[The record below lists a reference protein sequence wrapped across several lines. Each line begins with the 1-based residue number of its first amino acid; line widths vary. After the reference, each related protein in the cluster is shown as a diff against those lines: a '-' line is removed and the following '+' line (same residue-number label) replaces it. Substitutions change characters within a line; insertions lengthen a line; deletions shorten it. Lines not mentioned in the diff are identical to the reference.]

1 MARRIFFVA
10 SVLLSGNLFASSAFA
25 AGPPMSVNWTDVG
38 PDQDTCVKQAS
49 DAMRQNKFTV
59 NFEVIGNRTIYGE
72 RDEFTAAI
80 RCVAEK
86 GVAFVAVA
94 GPDGKLTGTYA
105 TAIRD
110 AFAPA
115 NAPAKDS
122 PVMNGPSR

>member
-1 MARRIFFVA
+1 LAASVSLVGVLVA
-10 SVLLSGNLFASSAFA
+10 SGACA
-25 AGPPMSVNWTDVG
+25 AGPPMSVNWADVG

-49 DAMRQNKFTV
+49 DAMRQNKFSA
-59 NFEVIGNRTIYGE
+59 NFEVISNRTIYGE
-72 RDEFTAAI
+72 RDDFTAAI
-80 RCVAEK
+80 RCIAEK

-115 NAPAKDS
+115 KES
-122 PVMNGPSR
+122 PVMNGPSSR